1 MFKGLDTMFRKLM
14 ILLVLVVVVSGCV
27 GEDQT
32 PAEDTTPETQ
42 QLNDD
47 ISNVDSV
54 DEVVG
59 TEDLDN
65 IDIDTSLLG

>member
-1 MFKGLDTMFRKLM
+1 MFKKLM

-27 GEDQT
+27 GGDQT

-54 DEVVG
+54 DDIVG

-65 IDIDTSLLG
+65 IDIDTILLG

>member
-1 MFKGLDTMFRKLM
+1 MFKKLM

-27 GEDQT
+27 GGSQA
-32 PAEDTTPETQ
+32 PAGDATPETQ

>member
-1 MFKGLDTMFRKLM
+1 MFKKLM
-14 ILLVLVVVVSGCV
+14 ILLILVVVVSGCV

-47 ISNVDSV
+47 ISNVDSI
-54 DEVVG
+54 DEDVG

>member
-1 MFKGLDTMFRKLM
+1 MDTMFKKLM
-14 ILLVLVVVVSGCV
+14 ILLILVVVVSGCV

-47 ISNVDSV
+47 ISNVDSI
-54 DEVVG
+54 DEDVG